1 MHKIPVLIPATAER
15 IVFARRFLAVL
26 TVVGLIAAPLE
37 FTNGNLSVTLMG
49 LTMGLLIPTILW
61 LSRRPGQECLV
72 VYFVLGMLMLFA
84 LFSSLLHMQRLQN
97 LLWLPLHPIILFYL
111 GGIRIGFSLSLL
123 TILLHVASYA
133 SFPKPGQMSPIP
145 VDQFVQL
152 SMAYLTSTVLAYYY
166 ESTRTRHE
174 NQLKTLS
181 GRDYLTG
188 LDNRR
193 GFFERATSILA
204 QAKRMRQPYCVVLL
218 DLDDFKQI
226 NDRFGHDKGDLALR
240 AAAAAIL
247 ANSRSYDL
255 TGRWGG
261 EEFILLLP
269 QCSAEGGWSLAE
281 KLRHAIETTTMP
293 DGLRVTASFGV
304 AVNVDGDEEFDAVVT
319 RADAHLYEAKQNG
332 KNRVLPLQASLQP
345 A

>member
-1 MHKIPVLIPATAER
+1 
-15 IVFARRFLAVL
+15 
-26 TVVGLIAAPLE
+26 
-37 FTNGNLSVTLMG
+37 
-49 LTMGLLIPTILW
+49 
-61 LSRRPGQECLV
+61 
-72 VYFVLGMLMLFA
+72 MLMLLA
-84 LFSSLLHMQRLQN
+84 LFSSFLNMQRLQN

-133 SFPKPGQMSPIP
+133 SFPKPGQMPPIP
-145 VDQFVQL
+145 IDQFVQL
-152 SMAYLTSTVLAYYY
+152 AMAYLTSTVLAYYY

-174 NQLKTLS
+174 NQLKIMS

-193 GFFERATSILA
+193 GFFERAIPVLA

-240 AAAAAIL
+240 AAAETIM

-255 TGRWGG
+255 AGRWGG

-281 KLRHAIETTTMP
+281 KLRHALEENTMP
-293 DGLRVTASFGV
+293 DGWRITASFGV
-304 AVNVDGDEEFDAVVT
+304 AVNADGNEEFDAVVA